1 MDRAQQ
7 CVSSRAVLPCDND
20 DRRRDDRANSETNWC
35 HSCRKGW
42 GGKTC
47 TYQLACSACELRL
60 AASRCA
66 KAAAQKPLHL
76 NPPVRS
82 PLVPQLKGKKH
93 VVCVLIRPGYR
104 RSNDSGMFVRGPCV
118 RSYTA
123 PDSIKYV
130 LCSYTA
136 SVQPLHRP
144 CCSWR
149 LRTNHSVKAHRS

>member
-1 MDRAQQ
+1 MCPAGRSYLAIMTIVGATTAPTLRRIGVIVAGRGGEAKLVHSIWRA
-7 CVSSRAVLPCDND
+7 AP
-20 DRRRDDRANSETNWC
+20 A
-35 HSCRKGW
+35 SCAWPPR
-42 GGKTC
+42 
-47 TYQLACSACELRL
+47 
-60 AASRCA
+60 
-66 KAAAQKPLHL
+66 AAQKPLRKSRCISIL
-76 NPPVRS
+76 QYVA
-82 PLVPQLKGKKH
+82 PLMPQLKGKKH

>member
-42 GGKTC
+42 GGKTW
-47 TYQLACSACELRL
+47 
-60 AASRCA
+60 AASASCA
-66 KAAAQKPLHL
+66 WPPRAAQKPLRKSRCISIL
-76 NPPVRS
+76 QYVA
-82 PLVPQLKGKKH
+82 PLMPQLKGKKH